1 MCTFYDRFQFCL
13 LFGCGSGRRRRRAA
27 FNALL
32 SKPMLNI
39 KIQTE
44 KMKRPTNA
52 SERRSAR
59 EGKKKC
65 FTAECLVRYAFV
77 SFKRVCKSALLAHNL
92 ITHLIYYTQLWL
104 GYAER
109 RNANVSTAQ
118 TFFSFC
124 FGPTGCVSVC
134 MTNDVAAAR
143 KSDGENLL
151 L

>member
-27 FNALL
+27 LNALL

-39 KIQTE
+39 KTQTE
-44 KMKRPTNA
+44 KMTNKARRTAQSNRRGEREKKR
-52 SERRSAR
+52 
-59 EGKKKC
+59 

-109 RNANVSTAQ
+109 RNVNVSTAR
-118 TFFSFC
+118 TIFSLC
-124 FGPTGCVSVC
+124 VGPNERLCVH
-134 MTNDVAAAR
+134 D
-143 KSDGENLL
+143 E
-151 L
+151 